1 MVVSLQ
7 NFFGFLASY
16 DGIIALVSRCERL
29 KGKKWLCGY
38 LVRQPSA
45 RTSSVQSG
53 IESGVEGQSITNL
66 PLTEHGNSRYCST
79 GRMIRYGVFFCQ
91 DASSRAIL
99 VVVEKEVFFFRSS
112 SWSISYDSKR
122 ILCLF
127 YKQLVCGSVLIS
139 LRRNGGTL

>member
-1 MVVSLQ
+1 VVVSLQ

-53 IESGVEGQSITNL
+53 IESGVEGQSITKL
-66 PLTEHGNSRYCST
+66 PLTEHGSSRYCST
-79 GRMIRYGVFFCQ
+79 GGMIRYGFFFVKMLLQ
-91 DASSRAIL
+91 KQYWSSLKKRCSIPL
-99 VVVEKEVFFFRSS
+99 VVLV
-112 SWSISYDSKR
+112 SIIRFKAY
-122 ILCLF
+122 
-127 YKQLVCGSVLIS
+127 S
-139 LRRNGGTL
+139 LSFLNTNNWCVGRY